1 MLISNERAW
10 TAPEN
15 AQCID
20 LTEDADLHYW
30 TQTLSCSPHEL
41 LAAVQAVG
49 ISVDAIS
56 THLKGQSTSGAS
68 R

>member
-1 MLISNERAW
+1 MLISNELAW

-15 AQCID
+15 AQFID

-30 TQTLSCSPHEL
+30 TQKLSCSPHEL
-41 LAAVQAVG
+41 LTAVQAVG
-49 ISVDAIS
+49 ISVEAIS
-56 THLKGQSTSGAS
+56 THLKRKSTSQAS

>member
-1 MLISNERAW
+1 MLISNELAW
-10 TAPEN
+10 TAPDN

-20 LTEDADLHYW
+20 LTEEADLHYW

-41 LAAVQAVG
+41 ITAVQAVG

-56 THLKGQSTSGAS
+56 THLKRKSTSATS